1 MATDKTQTLNNLRTK
16 ILTETQNNEGRNR
29 FGLFSQPPAGVWGD
43 GNYTFDKSKKLG
55 QDGKPLTKP
64 RGIYGGPSKTG
75 KIESAYF
82 SKTDYVTIGDKYV
95 DPASIERQYQNS
107 KKSKKH
113 EAEFKPA
120 DGTKSDPFKAIYEHK
135 TEHVTTT
142 KNYRGPDGK
151 VVIPPRNIVTNPPK
165 EGHGDSTIGH
175 LLSKGYTHK
184 PDPYNRAK
192 ELAAKEREE
201 HKKKLQ
207 EQPFRSVSHGGEHFT
222 NSRKTFGKDDKV
234 LKPALPKPKTPPGK
248 VHENEFKPSNPA
260 KQGYNKTIN
269 KFPEYKPDP
278 LRIAVRKFD
287 DGKEKREAFRPNNT
301 AYCERPT
308 PSVTL
313 NRSNLKKEMTR
324 ISTGYI

>member
-1 MATDKTQTLNNLRTK
+1 MATDKAQTLNNLRTK
-16 ILTETQNNEGRNR
+16 ILNESTNNEGRNR

-43 GNYTFDKSKKLG
+43 GNYTFDKAKKLG
-55 QDGKPLTKP
+55 VDGKPLTKP

-75 KIESAYF
+75 KVESSYF
-82 SKTDYVTIGDKYV
+82 SKPDFVTIGDKYV
-95 DPASIERQYQNS
+95 DPASIDRQYQNS

-113 EAEFKPA
+113 EYEFKPA
-120 DGTKSDPFKAIYEHK
+120 NGTKSDPFTALYPHK
-135 TEHVTTT
+135 TEHITTT
-142 KNYRGPDGK
+142 KNHRGPDGK
-151 VVIPPRNIVTNPPK
+151 VVIQPRNIVTNPPK

-175 LLSKGYTHK
+175 LLGETYPHK
-184 PDPYNRAK
+184 PDPYHRAK

-207 EQPFRSVSHGGEHFT
+207 EAPFRSVSHGGEAFI
-222 NSRKTFGKDDKV
+222 SSKKTFGKDDKV
-234 LKPALPKPKTPPGK
+234 LKLPQPKAQTPPGK
-248 VHENEFKPSNPA
+248 LHETAFKPSNPS

-278 LRIAVRKFD
+278 LRIAVRKID
-287 DGKEKREAFRPNNT
+287 DGKEKKEPYRPNNT
-301 AYCERPT
+301 AFCERPT
-308 PSVTL
+308 PSVSL